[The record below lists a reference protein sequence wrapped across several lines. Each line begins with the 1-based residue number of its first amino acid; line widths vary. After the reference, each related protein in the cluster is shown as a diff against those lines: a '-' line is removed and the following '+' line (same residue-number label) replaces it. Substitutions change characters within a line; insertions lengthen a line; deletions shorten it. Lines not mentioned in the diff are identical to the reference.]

1 MGKHNFF
8 RAKINGKEVWV
19 SRERISRK
27 DLPCGWVRQELRH
40 DGYDLKKP
48 VKIDSSVI
56 LNFYGTMTYQVDWT
70 RGAVVDG
77 TSINEFEV
85 IEEEK
90 CLDITKE
97 FLVF

>member
-1 MGKHNFF
+1 
-8 RAKINGKEVWV
+8 
-19 SRERISRK
+19 
-27 DLPCGWVRQELRH
+27 
-40 DGYDLKKP
+40 
-48 VKIDSSVI
+48 
-56 LNFYGTMTYQVDWT
+56 MTYQVDWT
-70 RGAVVDG
+70 RGAFVDG